1 MFQTDSRYIRH
12 GDPISPYLFLL
23 CSEGLSCL
31 LREIGPRHLSRG
43 LHVGVHA
50 SWISHSI
57 SANDC
62 IVFTE
67 ASQRGA
73 GRLKEVL
80 DIYSR
85 GSGQMINRD
94 KSAIFFSKNCTDES
108 KNEVRN
114 CLDIQKEALEEKYLG
129 SPTSVG
135 RAMKETFEYMPARVE
150 GLIGVEWTRS

>member
-1 MFQTDSRYIRH
+1 
-12 GDPISPYLFLL
+12 
-23 CSEGLSCL
+23 
-31 LREIGPRHLSRG
+31 
-43 LHVGVHA
+43 
-50 SWISHSI
+50 
-57 SANDC
+57 
-62 IVFTE
+62 
-67 ASQRGA
+67 
-73 GRLKEVL
+73 
-80 DIYSR
+80 
-85 GSGQMINRD
+85 MINRD